1 MEKSNYNT
9 EPLKLDPK
17 KHTVKVIYNEKS
29 DNLFGK
35 VKTEEERIK
44 ESHEKLR
51 LLEEREK
58 QEKQEKQDKIDKEE
72 REKKQLEKN

>member
-51 LLEEREK
+51 LFRTRK
-58 QEKQEKQDKIDKEE
+58 ARKARKTG
-72 REKKQLEKN
+72 